1 MKFLSKTNVF
11 VGNNLQKSCPDIR
24 NTKAIDVYNELK
36 VSYGCRFIH
45 PWANAKEVKY
55 EFGVNLISSP
65 YDKKYDT
72 II

>member
-1 MKFLSKTNVF
+1 M
-11 VGNNLQKSCPDIR
+11 
-24 NTKAIDVYNELK
+24 DVDL
-36 VSYGCRFIH
+36 FD

-72 II
+72 IILAVAHKNF